1 MTTAA
6 PPPPSGTG
14 PSGAGPDGRGSARSR
29 AAVMEDVAALA
40 GVSAMTVSRVLN
52 DPGKVAPRTRERV
65 LAAMRELDYRPN
77 SAARVLA
84 TGRSGVLGVVSFDTT
99 LYGPASTLY
108 GIERAARSADYMINI
123 ASLGSLTRRSI
134 EDGVQRLR
142 AQSVDGI
149 VIIAPHQ
156 SAAEGLRR
164 LPPDMPVVAVGAGDD
179 LPVPVASVDHRA
191 GAVRAVRH
199 LLSLGHETVWH
210 MAGPADWIDAS
221 ARVDGWR
228 SVLAE
233 EGREVPEPLAGDWSA
248 RSGYELGRRL
258 AADPAVTAVFA
269 ANDPMALGLL
279 RALRE
284 AGRRVPE
291 EVSVVGFDDVPEAP
305 YFAPPLTSVRQPF
318 GEVGRHAFQLLLQRV
333 DDPGGAGGGPPARRT
348 VEPELVVRESTA
360 VRPGGR

>member
-1 MTTAA
+1 MTADT
-6 PPPPSGTG
+6 PPPVP
-14 PSGAGPDGRGSARSR
+14 SR
-29 AAVMEDVAALA
+29 AAVMDDVAALA

-52 DPGKVAPRTRERV
+52 TPEKVRAQTRARV

-77 SAARVLA
+77 SAARMLV

-108 GIERAARSADYMINI
+108 GIEQAARAADYTVSI
-123 ASLGSLTRRSI
+123 ASLSALTRAAI
-134 EDGVQRLR
+134 EDGVDRLR
-142 AQSVDGI
+142 AQSVEGAI
-149 VIIAPHQ
+149 VLAPHR
-156 SAAEGLRR
+156 SAAAGLRG
-164 LPPDMPVVAVGAGDD
+164 LPPDFPVVVVGAGDD
-179 LPVPVASVDHRA
+179 LPVPVAAVDNRA
-191 GAVRAVRH
+191 GGVRVTRH
-199 LLSLGHETVWH
+199 LLSLGHRTVWH
-210 MAGPADWIDAS
+210 IAGPADWIDAS
-221 ARVDGWR
+221 ERVVGWR
-228 SVLAE
+228 SVLEA
-233 EGREVPEPLAGDWSA
+233 EGRPVPVPLQSSDWSP

-291 EVSVVGFDDVPEAP
+291 DVSVAGFDDVPESP

-318 GEVGRHAFQLLLQRV
+318 GEVGRHAVRLLLERMA
-333 DDPGGAGGGPPARRT
+333 DPLADGARNRPPLT

-360 VRPGGR
+360 APPVS